1 MKFSNSS
8 HRDNQNLISNFERI
22 NKDTYVDFHISAFI
36 SNNHND
42 YSKAIQTYTMK
53 NILFD
58 KDDYTQI
65 EKKES
70 NPVKTILNRQGEIN
84 NESKEIKK
92 KLEKILQMST
102 LTTMMNHTI
111 SLLHQSLDKDNSK

>member
-1 MKFSNSS
+1 
-8 HRDNQNLISNFERI
+8 
-22 NKDTYVDFHISAFI
+22 
-36 SNNHND
+36 
-42 YSKAIQTYTMK
+42 MK

-70 NPVKTILNRQGEIN
+70 NPVKTILNRQGEVN
-84 NESKEIKK
+84 NDRKEIKK

-102 LTTMMNHTI
+102 LTTMINHTI

>member
-1 MKFSNSS
+1 
-8 HRDNQNLISNFERI
+8 
-22 NKDTYVDFHISAFI
+22 
-36 SNNHND
+36 
-42 YSKAIQTYTMK
+42 MK

-65 EKKES
+65 EKQES
-70 NPVKTILNRQGEIN
+70 NPVKTILNQQGQIN
-84 NESKEIKK
+84 NDRKEIKK

-111 SLLHQSLDKDNSK
+111 SLLHQSLDKDKSK

>member
-1 MKFSNSS
+1 
-8 HRDNQNLISNFERI
+8 
-22 NKDTYVDFHISAFI
+22 
-36 SNNHND
+36 
-42 YSKAIQTYTMK
+42 MK

-65 EKKES
+65 EKQES
-70 NPVKTILNRQGEIN
+70 NPVKPILNRQGQIN
-84 NESKEIKK
+84 NDRKEIKK

-111 SLLHQSLDKDNSK
+111 SLLHQRLDKDKSK

>member
-1 MKFSNSS
+1 
-8 HRDNQNLISNFERI
+8 
-22 NKDTYVDFHISAFI
+22 
-36 SNNHND
+36 
-42 YSKAIQTYTMK
+42 MK

-65 EKKES
+65 EKQES

-111 SLLHQSLDKDNSK
+111 SLLHQSLDKDKSK